1 MCVCVCVCVC
11 VLYRSYQVFSTTQSC
26 GSPLHP
32 QHECDTGSL
41 CKSQGLHMCT
51 LWPQLPT
58 ADHSGVS
65 EWCTHSTLSATTN
78 NQQGI
83 IVYLSINNT
92 TTIWATTYA
101 PYPTHIKVCNLCS
114 VKTTEKKGCT
124 IGSHSIAPLRHIF
137 ANKKLTTISFF
148 YSSI

>member
-1 MCVCVCVCVC
+1 MSSATKCELSVCVCVCVC
-11 VLYRSYQVFSTTQSC
+11 VYYIDPIRCFL
-26 GSPLHP
+26 LHKVVAP
-32 QHECDTGSL
+32 HYIHSMSVTLAPYARAKG
-41 CKSQGLHMCT
+41 CT
-51 LWPQLPT
+51 CAHCWPQLPT

-92 TTIWATTYA
+92 TTIGTSYLWATTYA

-114 VKTTEKKGCT
+114 VKTTEKKGVYYWIIQYCST
-124 IGSHSIAPLRHIF
+124 KAHFH
-137 ANKKLTTISFF
+137 
-148 YSSI
+148 